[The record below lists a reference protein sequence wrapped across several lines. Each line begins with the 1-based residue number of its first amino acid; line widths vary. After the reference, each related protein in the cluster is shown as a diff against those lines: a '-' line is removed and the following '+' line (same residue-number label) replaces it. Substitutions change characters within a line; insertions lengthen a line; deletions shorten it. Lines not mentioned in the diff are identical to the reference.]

1 MKKYKPTEV
10 KEKMAKETKTKN
22 KPDIQ
27 SKSGIFQI
35 SGWKNKRTIPAK
47 NDFDIEREVEQ
58 INICLNIGQRT
69 DGKWKN
75 IPTWFRASQFQNL
88 KEVLEDFTEKLK
100 DLSSEKQLERE
111 IEEEVVE

>member
-35 SGWKNKRTIPAK
+35 SGWKNKKVIPAK

-58 INICLNIGQRT
+58 VNICLNIGQRK
-69 DGKWKN
+69 DKEWKN
-75 IPTWFRASQFQNL
+75 VNAWFRASQFQNL

-100 DLSSEKQLERE
+100 ELNSEQKLEKE